1 MLLPP
6 TPFGSYRLCTI
17 QCLCPTFQHFSSN
30 KMEACQAGTRL
41 NVKIWVKVILPFLNF
56 AKIGPVKA
64 QAAFGKLLKSG
75 VFLYVPFA
83 Q

>member
-1 MLLPP
+1 
-6 TPFGSYRLCTI
+6 
-17 QCLCPTFQHFSSN
+17 
-30 KMEACQAGTRL
+30 MEACQAGTRL

-56 AKIGPVKA
+56 AKIGPAKA

-75 VFLYVPFA
+75 AFLYVLFA